1 MEYIKV
7 EWLYDFKDEPSTFYS
22 ELDENRLEIRK
33 VEVYKDG
40 RMAYASKDEA
50 VNTCLSDYVIP
61 NVEEISDGSEFRAEI
76 ILEQEF
82 QTIWER

>member
-40 RMAYASKDEA
+40 RMAYASKDVE